1 MAGCTRAQV
10 LIQYVRGTSFSS
22 TKFTNHGDATT
33 RRPSVSWVDGKL
45 GGDVKA
51 HLSIE
56 IFYMVEV
63 IESSNLVVH
72 FVVARLAHHDDIELG
87 LLTGESH
94 RLW

>member
-1 MAGCTRAQV
+1 M
-10 LIQYVRGTSFSS
+10 
-22 TKFTNHGDATT
+22 
-33 RRPSVSWVDGKL
+33 DGKL

-56 IFYMVEV
+56 IFYMVEL
-63 IESSNLVVH
+63 NLVVH